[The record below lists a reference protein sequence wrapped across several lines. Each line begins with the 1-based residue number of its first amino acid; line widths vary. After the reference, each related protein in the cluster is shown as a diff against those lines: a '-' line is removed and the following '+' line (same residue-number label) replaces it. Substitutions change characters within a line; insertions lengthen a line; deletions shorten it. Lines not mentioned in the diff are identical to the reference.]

1 MKLKALTKYQR
12 AKVRANLR
20 EIFNSATQVDLVAGC
35 NWYASAHKI
44 CLDYAV
50 EFDTTT
56 ERVAQIMSA
65 LSPNNKWERNIKD
78 TRIVLEAVRGGV
90 PAELVKVCTFHSNKF
105 KAFAI
110 ARGELNIIATS
121 PKTFA
126 FVRNIG
132 ALDET
137 KVTIDLWHLRA
148 CFGAT
153 IETGLTLKR
162 YRELERITI
171 EEAKKVGLK
180 GYEFQAVVW
189 EALRN
194 SGKY

>member
-20 EIFNSATQVDLVAGC
+20 EIFNSATDTDVVGGRG
-35 NWYASAHKI
+35 WYASAHKI

-50 EFDTTT
+50 EFGTTT

-78 TRIVLEAVRGGV
+78 TRIVLEAVRSGV
-90 PAELVKVCTFHSNKF
+90 APEAVKVCTFHGNKF

-110 ARGELNIIATS
+110 ARGELSILATS

-171 EEAKKVGLK
+171 DEAKKVGLK

>member
-1 MKLKALTKYQR
+1 MKLTALTKYQR
-12 AKVRANLR
+12 SKIRVNLR
-20 EIFNSATQVDLVAGC
+20 DIFNSATEADIIGGVK
-35 NWYASAHKI
+35 WYKSAHDI
-44 CLDYAV
+44 CLKYATKY
-50 EFDTTT
+50 DTTT

-65 LSPNNKWERNIKD
+65 LSPNNKWERNIID
-78 TRIVLEAVRGGV
+78 TESVLRAVKAG
-90 PAELVKVCTFHSNKF
+90 ATADQVKVCTFHANKF

-110 ARGELNIIATS
+110 ARGELSIAATS

-132 ALDET
+132 ALDDT

-148 CFGAT
+148 CFGET

-180 GYEFQAVVW
+180 GYEFQAIVW

>member
-20 EIFNSATQVDLVAGC
+20 EIFNSATDADVVNGAKWYKSAHDICLR
-35 NWYASAHKI
+35 YASQ
-44 CLDYAV
+44 Y
-50 EFDTTT
+50 ETTT
-56 ERVAQIMSA
+56 ERVAQILSA
-65 LSPNNKWERNIKD
+65 LSPNNKWERNIID
-78 TRIVLEAVRGGV
+78 TESVLKAVRWGV
-90 PAELVKVCTFHSNKF
+90 PAEHIKVCTFHANKF

-110 ARGELNIIATS
+110 ARGELTISATS

-148 CFGAT
+148 CFGET
-153 IETGLTLKR
+153 IEGGLTLKR

-171 EEAKKVGLK
+171 DEAKKVGLK
-180 GYEFQAVVW
+180 GYEFQAIVW

>member
-1 MKLKALTKYQR
+1 MKLKTLTKYQR

-20 EIFNSATQVDLVAGC
+20 EIFNSATEADVVGGAK
-35 NWYASAHKI
+35 WYKGAHDI
-44 CLDYAV
+44 CLRYATDYG
-50 EFDTTT
+50 TTT

-65 LSPNNKWERNIKD
+65 LSPNNKWERNIID
-78 TRIVLEAVRGGV
+78 TESVLRAVRDGV
-90 PAELVKVCTFHSNKF
+90 GAEAVKVCTFHANKF

-110 ARGELNIIATS
+110 ARGELTISATS

-148 CFGAT
+148 CFG
-153 IETGLTLKR
+153 ETVEGGLTLKR
-162 YRELERITI
+162 YRELERLTI
-171 EEAKKVGLK
+171 DEAKKVGLK
-180 GYEFQAVVW
+180 GYEFQAIVW

>member
-20 EIFNSATQVDLVAGC
+20 EIFNSATDADVVNGAK
-35 NWYASAHKI
+35 WYKSAHDI
-44 CLDYAV
+44 CLRYAAQY
-50 EFDTTT
+50 DTTT
-56 ERVAQIMSA
+56 ERVAQILSA
-65 LSPNNKWERNIKD
+65 LSPNNKWERNIID
-78 TRIVLEAVRGGV
+78 TESVLKAVRWGV
-90 PAELVKVCTFHSNKF
+90 PAEHIKVCTFHANKF

-110 ARGELNIIATS
+110 ARGELTISATS

-162 YRELERITI
+162 YRELERLTI
-171 EEAKKVGLK
+171 DEAKKVGLK
-180 GYEFQAVVW
+180 GYEFQAIVW

>member
-12 AKVRANLR
+12 SKVRANLR
-20 EIFNSATQVDLVAGC
+20 EIFNSATEADIFGGRT
-35 NWYASAHKI
+35 WYDSAHKI
-44 CLDYAV
+44 CLDYAL
-50 EFDTTT
+50 EFGTTT
-56 ERVAQIMSA
+56 ERVAQVMSA
-65 LSPNNKWERNIKD
+65 LSPNNKWERNIID
-78 TRIVLEAVRGGV
+78 TKTVLTAVRDQV
-90 PAELVKVCTFHSNKF
+90 APEDVKVCTFHSNKY

-110 ARGELNIIATS
+110 ARGELSILSTS

-148 CFGAT
+148 CFGVT
-153 IETGLTLKR
+153 VEGGLTLKR
-162 YRELERITI
+162 YRELERLTI
-171 EEAKKVGLK
+171 DEAKKVGLK
-180 GYEFQAVVW
+180 GYEFQAIVW

-194 SGKY
+194 SGKF

>member
-1 MKLKALTKYQR
+1 MKLIALTKYQR
-12 AKVRANLR
+12 SKVRVNLR
-20 EIFNSATQVDLVAGC
+20 EIFNSATEADIVGGVK
-35 NWYASAHKI
+35 WYKGAHDI
-44 CLDYAV
+44 CLKYATKY
-50 EFDTTT
+50 DTTT
-56 ERVAQIMSA
+56 ERVAQIMST
-65 LSPNNKWERNIKD
+65 LSPNNKWERNIID
-78 TRIVLEAVRGGV
+78 TECVLKAVKAG
-90 PAELVKVCTFHSNKF
+90 ATADQVKVCTFHANKF

-110 ARGELNIIATS
+110 ARGELSIAATS

-132 ALDET
+132 ALDDT

-148 CFGAT
+148 CFGET

-171 EEAKKVGLK
+171 DEAKKVGLK
-180 GYEFQAVVW
+180 GYEFQAIVW

>member
-1 MKLKALTKYQR
+1 MTALTKYQR
-12 AKVRANLR
+12 SKVRINLR
-20 EIFNSATQVDLVAGC
+20 DIFNSATESDIIGGAK
-35 NWYASAHKI
+35 WYKGAHDI
-44 CLDYAV
+44 CLKYATKY
-50 EFDTTT
+50 DTTT
-56 ERVAQIMSA
+56 ERVAQVMSA
-65 LSPNNKWERNIKD
+65 LSPNNRWERNIID
-78 TRIVLEAVRGGV
+78 TESVLKAVKAGAT
-90 PAELVKVCTFHSNKF
+90 AEQVKVCTFHANKF

-110 ARGELNIIATS
+110 ARGELSIGATS

-132 ALDET
+132 ALDDT

-148 CFGAT
+148 CFGET

-171 EEAKKVGLK
+171 QEAKKVGLK
-180 GYEFQAVVW
+180 GYEFQAIVW

>member
-1 MKLKALTKYQR
+1 LKA
-12 AKVRANLR
+12 VR
-20 EIFNSATQVDLVAGC
+20 
-35 NWYASAHKI
+35 W
-44 CLDYAV
+44 
-50 EFDTTT
+50 
-56 ERVAQIMSA
+56 
-65 LSPNNKWERNIKD
+65 
-78 TRIVLEAVRGGV
+78 GV
-90 PAELVKVCTFHSNKF
+90 PAEHIKVCTFHANKF

-110 ARGELNIIATS
+110 ARGELTISETS

-148 CFGAT
+148 CFG
-153 IETGLTLKR
+153 ETVEGGLTLKR
-162 YRELERITI
+162 YRELERLTI
-171 EEAKKVGLK
+171 DEAKKVGLK
-180 GYEFQAVVW
+180 GYEFQAIVW

>member
-1 MKLKALTKYQR
+1 MGAEYQGY
-12 AKVRANLR
+12 ANSPR
-20 EIFNSATQVDLVAGC
+20 GRSWWGC
-35 NWYASAHKI
+35 A
-44 CLDYAV
+44 
-50 EFDTTT
+50 
-56 ERVAQIMSA
+56 
-65 LSPNNKWERNIKD
+65 
-78 TRIVLEAVRGGV
+78 EA
-90 PAELVKVCTFHSNKF
+90 VKVCTFHGNKF

-110 ARGELNIIATS
+110 ARGELSILATS
-121 PKTFA
+121 TKTFA

-180 GYEFQAVVW
+180 GYEF
-189 EALRN
+189 RP
-194 SGKY
+194 SYGKPCAIRGNIDRK

>member
-1 MKLKALTKYQR
+1 MKLTALTKYQR
-12 AKVRANLR
+12 SKVRVNLR
-20 EIFNSATQVDLVAGC
+20 DIFNSATEADIVGGVK
-35 NWYASAHKI
+35 WYKSAHDI
-44 CLDYAV
+44 CLKYATKY
-50 EFDTTT
+50 DTTT

-65 LSPNNKWERNIKD
+65 LSPNNKWERNIID
-78 TRIVLEAVRGGV
+78 TESVLKAVKAGAT
-90 PAELVKVCTFHSNKF
+90 AEQVKVCTFHANKF

-110 ARGELNIIATS
+110 ARGELSIAATS

-132 ALDET
+132 ALDDT

-148 CFGAT
+148 CFGET

-171 EEAKKVGLK
+171 DEAKKVGLK
-180 GYEFQAVVW
+180 GYEFQAIVW

>member
-1 MKLKALTKYQR
+1 MKITALTKYQR
-12 AKVRANLR
+12 AKVRSNLR
-20 EIFNSATQVDLVAGC
+20 EIFNSATEADIFGGRT
-35 NWYASAHKI
+35 WYDGAHKI

-50 EFDTTT
+50 EFGTTT
-56 ERVAQIMSA
+56 ERVAQILSA

-78 TRIVLEAVRGGV
+78 TRIVLEAVRSGAA
-90 PAELVKVCTFHSNKF
+90 PESVKVCTFHSNKY

-110 ARGELNIIATS
+110 ARGELSILANS

-148 CFGAT
+148 CYGVT
-153 IETGLTLKR
+153 VEGGLTLKR
-162 YRELERITI
+162 YRELERLTI
-171 EEAKKVGLK
+171 DEAKKVGLK
-180 GYEFQAVVW
+180 GYEFQAIVW

-194 SGKY
+194 SGKF

>member
-1 MKLKALTKYQR
+1 MKMTALTKYQR
-12 AKVRANLR
+12 SKVRVNLR
-20 EIFNSATQVDLVAGC
+20 DIFNSATEADIVGGVK
-35 NWYASAHKI
+35 WYKSAHDI
-44 CLDYAV
+44 CLKYATKY
-50 EFDTTT
+50 DTTT

-65 LSPNNKWERNIKD
+65 LSPNNKWERNIID
-78 TRIVLEAVRGGV
+78 TESVLKAVKAGAT
-90 PAELVKVCTFHSNKF
+90 AEQVKVCTFHANKF

-110 ARGELNIIATS
+110 ARGELSIAATS

-132 ALDET
+132 ALDDT

-148 CFGAT
+148 CFGET

-180 GYEFQAVVW
+180 GYEFQAIVW

>member
-1 MKLKALTKYQR
+1 MKMTALTKYQR
-12 AKVRANLR
+12 AKVRVNLR
-20 EIFNSATQVDLVAGC
+20 DLFNGATEVDIIRGA
-35 NWYASAHKI
+35 NWYKSAHDI
-44 CLDYAV
+44 CLRYALRY
-50 EFDTTT
+50 DTTT

-65 LSPNNKWERNIKD
+65 LSPNNKWERNIID
-78 TRIVLEAVRGGV
+78 TECVLKAVAGGMT
-90 PAELVKVCTFHSNKF
+90 AEQVKVCTFHANKF

-110 ARGELNIIATS
+110 ARGELNITATS

-132 ALDET
+132 ALDST

-171 EEAKKVGLK
+171 QEAKKVGLK
-180 GYEFQAVVW
+180 GYEYQAIVW